1 MKGVYKMEE
10 LQDLPIIKLKWL
22 NEAYMSCFSEYK
34 SAYQISREI
43 RGYVHNNY
51 KKHMEENSNYFSK
64 KGGKQKGDTLWKAK
78 SFPIVD
84 IISSFNNFNQK
95 EKKNLIK
102 LLDDD
107 RFRLIIKWDYGFR
120 ELTDIIDF
128 IAIFS
133 SVSYVTKAFKEYKK
147 FEKPKGMRTEVF
159 KRLLQRK
166 SLNFLEKI
174 FPYLEHLDNFDKT
187 VDNVFNIQNLF
198 EKFSKE
204 SLSKLMRISF
214 KHKYVPELIGS
225 TLTTT
230 EAFYEIIHKRKQ

>member
-1 MKGVYKMEE
+1 MEE
-10 LQDLPIIKLKWL
+10 LQDLPIVKSKWL
-22 NEAYMSCFSEYK
+22 SEAYMSCFSEYK

-43 RGYVHNNY
+43 RGYVHYNY
-51 KKHMEENSNYFSK
+51 KKHMEENSNYFNK
-64 KGGKQKGDTLWKAK
+64 KKGKQKGDTLWKAK
-78 SFPIVD
+78 SLPILE
-84 IISSFNNFNQK
+84 IISSVYNFNQK
-95 EKKNLIK
+95 EKKNLTK

-107 RFRLIIKWDYGFR
+107 RFRLIIKWEYGFR

-133 SVSYVTKAFKEYKK
+133 SVSYITKAFKDYKK
-147 FEKPKGMRTEVF
+147 LEKPKGMRTEVF

-166 SLNFLEKI
+166 SINNLEKI
-174 FPYLEHLDNFDKT
+174 FPYLKQLDNIDT
-187 VDNVFNIQNLF
+187 TINNVYNIQNLF

-225 TLTTT
+225 TLSTT
-230 EAFYEIIHKRKQ
+230 EALYDILYKKKQ

>member
-10 LQDLPIIKLKWL
+10 LQELPIVKLKWL

-51 KKHMEENSNYFSK
+51 KKHMDENREYFYIK
-64 KGGKQKGDTLWKAK
+64 QGKQKGDTIWKAK
-78 SFPIVD
+78 SFPILD
-84 IISSFNNFNQK
+84 IISSVDNFNNK
-95 EKKNLIK
+95 EKKNLTK
-102 LLDDD
+102 LLDDE
-107 RFRLIIKWDYGFR
+107 RFRLIIKWNYGFR
-120 ELTDIIDF
+120 ELTDVIDF

-133 SVSYVTKAFKEYKK
+133 SVSYVTKAFKDFKK
-147 FEKPKGMRTEVF
+147 LKKPKGMRTELF
-159 KRLLQRK
+159 KRQVQRK
-166 SLNFLEKI
+166 SINNLENI
-174 FPYLEHLDNFDKT
+174 FPYLKQVDYSDKT
-187 VDNVFNIQNLF
+187 IDNVHNLQNLF
-198 EKFSKE
+198 ERFSKE

-230 EAFYEIIHKRKQ
+230 GALYEILHKIKQ